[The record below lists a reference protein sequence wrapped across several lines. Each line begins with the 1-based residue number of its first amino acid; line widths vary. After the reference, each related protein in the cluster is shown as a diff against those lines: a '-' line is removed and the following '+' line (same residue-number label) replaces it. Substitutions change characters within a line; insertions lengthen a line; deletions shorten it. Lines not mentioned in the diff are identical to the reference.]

1 MEDREQSIPEDEGLE
16 NEILD
21 DEYFRIDPAE
31 DVIPEV
37 EILEDETAEEE
48 TPEEEETAEE
58 EDKKLKRR
66 KTVLSYLH
74 DLVFGLVAVLLVFM
88 LVFRVIVVSGPS
100 MMQTLQNG
108 DCIILLS
115 SVFYGQPKQGDIVVV
130 SKESYDNGK
139 PIIKRVI
146 ATEGQIVDIDFV
158 SGQVKVDDIVLDE
171 PYINTP
177 TNRYEGVEFPLTVE
191 KGCVFVLGDNRD
203 NSKDSR
209 SPDIGQID
217 CREILGKAL
226 FLVLPGADPVT
237 GKRDFNRIGVL
248 W

>member
-1 MEDREQSIPEDEGLE
+1 MKLEVSAVEDMEKR
-16 NEILD
+16 
-21 DEYFRIDPAE
+21 
-31 DVIPEV
+31 V
-37 EILEDETAEEE
+37 
-48 TPEEEETAEE
+48 PEESRETNT
-58 EDKKLKRR
+58 KVQ

-108 DCIILLS
+108 DCIVLLS
-115 SVFYGQPKQGDIVVV
+115 SVFCGEPERGDIVVV
-130 SKESYDNGK
+130 SKEAYKDGE

-146 ATEGQIVDIDFV
+146 ATEGQEVYIANGDVYVD
-158 SGQVKVDDIVLDE
+158 GELLNE
-171 PYINTP
+171 PYTNTP
-177 TNRYEGVEFPLTVE
+177 TTLYAEIPFKQIVE
-191 KGCVFVLGDNRD
+191 KGCVFVMGDNRN

-217 CREILGKAL
+217 KREILGKAL
-226 FLVLPGADPVT
+226 VLALPGKDGVT
-237 GKRDFNRIGVL
+237 EKRDFKRIGVL